1 MSFRLILTIIF
12 VGLVVVFVVQNVSI
26 VEIKF
31 LLWSIEISRALL
43 YFIIFI
49 LGLVSG
55 WFLTAHHVKAKQKKK
70 TKKINY

>member
-12 VGLVVVFVVQNVSI
+12 IGLVVIFVVQNVAI

-31 LLWSIEISRALL
+31 LLWSIEMSRALL

-49 LGLVSG
+49 LGLLSG
-55 WFLTAHHVKAKQKKK
+55 WFLTAHHVKVKQRKKQG
-70 TKKINY
+70 T